1 MGVDTSKAQ
10 ETERVS
16 SVGRRLTE
24 AEIEELL
31 RGYDEAEGQLEQT
44 QKEVLATFMDMVPPF
59 ESSAYYLGV
68 WEGMILCRSLVLN
81 FTVSTMAFEQ
91 TAMLMG
97 LAVSKFYR
105 DAVKVERGEA

>member
-1 MGVDTSKAQ
+1 MGVDISEGQ
-10 ETERVS
+10 GTERVS
-16 SVGRRLTE
+16 SVGRRLTQ
-24 AEIEELL
+24 AEIEELM
-31 RGYDEAEGQLEQT
+31 RGYDEAEAELT
-44 QKEVLATFMDMVPPF
+44 QPHREVLATFMDMIPPF

-68 WEGMILCRSLVLN
+68 WEGLILCRSLVLN

-105 DAVKVERGEA
+105 DAVRVEKGEA